1 MTESNLR
8 TLVKTVLWRITG
20 SSATLLISWIVLGDI
35 TTASG
40 IAALQLIANTVLYY
54 VYERIW
60 VRINWGRY

>member
-20 SSATLLISWIVLGDI
+20 TGATFLISMLVLGDVNA
-35 TTASG
+35 ASG
-40 IAALQLIANTVLYY
+40 IAMLQLTVNTLLYY

-60 VRINWGRY
+60 SKIDWERH